1 MNHTAPPHKGGA
13 FWVDG
18 HAVESTNTTMNTETK
33 HKEYSK
39 ITTEHL
45 TLENSFGII
54 RENAEV
60 KLNCTV
66 GIKDST
72 YGWFEIF
79 DEETGGHDWHAE
91 GGLWFDNKDVTD
103 YDGVFS
109 LPSGVLELLKDN
121 GFNTEEVDV

>member
-1 MNHTAPPHKGGA
+1 MK
-13 FWVDG
+13 
-18 HAVESTNTTMNTETK
+18 TK
-33 HKEYSK
+33 EKPKQYSK
-39 ITTEHL
+39 TTTEHL

-72 YGWFEIF
+72 YGWFEVF
-79 DEETGGHDWHAE
+79 DEETGGQDWHAE
-91 GGLWFDNKDVTD
+91 GGLWFDNWEVTD

-109 LPSGVLELLKDN
+109 LPSGVIELLNEK
-121 GFNTEEVDV
+121 GYNTEEVAV

>member
-1 MNHTAPPHKGGA
+1 VRA

-79 DEETGGHDWHAE
+79 DEETGGHDWHSE
-91 GGLWFDNKDVTD
+91 GGLWFDNKEVTD

-109 LPSGVLELLKDN
+109 LPSGVLELLKEN
-121 GFNTEEVDV
+121 GYNTEEVDV

>member
-1 MNHTAPPHKGGA
+1 
-13 FWVDG
+13 
-18 HAVESTNTTMNTETK
+18 MNTETK
-33 HKEYSK
+33 HKKYTK

-79 DEETGGHDWHAE
+79 DEESGGHDWHAE
-91 GGLWFDNKDVTD
+91 GGLWFDNKEVTD

-109 LPSGVLELLKDN
+109 LPSGVLELLKEN
-121 GFNTEEVDV
+121 GYNTEEVDA